1 MKIRRLGSGLQLSYG
16 NFFYTLSHGVLQP
29 GPEGSCLGEI
39 IPAVHLPSP
48 RTDAAL
54 CLDHPSTTL
63 FSAKPSSLTQAHTFF
78 WHCLQGQKTSVA
90 STHISQRSSSRGT
103 GDAQEE
109 PPAPSVVLSPPT
121 TSQPNQ
127 SSCRPF
133 RNQLH
138 PHAATHREVKP
149 GEQHQGLAHPGQR
162 DVSVRAGMSCCLDL
176 PLYLPLLQ
184 SRQPAT
190 ISFPTSFN

>member
-1 MKIRRLGSGLQLSYG
+1 MGCSSAMETSSTPCPTECSNLDLKDHVWERSSQQCTSLPQGQML
-16 NFFYTLSHGVLQP
+16 HCVW
-29 GPEGSCLGEI
+29 I
-39 IPAVHLPSP
+39 IPPQPFFLQN
-48 RTDAAL
+48 
-54 CLDHPSTTL
+54 HPL
-63 FSAKPSSLTQAHTFF
+63 SLRHNYTFF

-90 STHISQRSSSRGT
+90 STHISQRSSSCGT

-109 PPAPSVVLSPPT
+109 PPAPCVVLSPPT